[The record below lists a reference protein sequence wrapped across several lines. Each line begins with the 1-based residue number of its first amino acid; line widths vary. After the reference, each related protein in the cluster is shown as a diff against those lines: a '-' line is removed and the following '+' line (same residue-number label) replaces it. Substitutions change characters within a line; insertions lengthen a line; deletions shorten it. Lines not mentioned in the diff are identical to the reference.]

1 MQVFYAQDVVINNFM
16 KLRPADFFQDMKF
29 PLIEDLLLSPTFVRC
44 PDWRAEMGMDMS
56 EPTVVWVDNS
66 GAVELASR
74 RDSTQRSRHIDR
86 RYLWIREKVM
96 EEHI

>member
-1 MQVFYAQDVVINNFM
+1 MAASLGAAEAMYM
-16 KLRPADFFQDMKF
+16 RG
-29 PLIEDLLLSPTFVRC
+29 LL
-44 PDWRAEMGMDMS
+44 AEMGSDMS

-96 EEHI
+96 EGHLIVKYKNTAENRADIFTKYFAS